1 MYYKQSFE
9 DMPEDMLLHGKLT
22 NDGGPN
28 LFQRDS
34 PPSRRKK
41 LRRKYVDRE
50 VEVDG
55 SLFEN
60 AKSAVE
66 PKEAKKDE
74 GTEKSEHPP
83 GENSLTANPINSAN
97 NQTAEESSTETQ
109 QTLDKPNQTQKM
121 PFRKLFDRLYDT
133 WLSVKWAKRRKML
146 ISTLMPYLDNDYK
159 RTVAFVDEN
168 LERRRHNTGSRFR
181 RAKNKC
187 NLNRFNFFVTFTF
200 DSAKMDGATF
210 YKKLRAYLKN
220 KVNRSGWKYY
230 GVWEGGDG
238 QKRLHFHALM
248 YIPDGTMPGNPVKD
262 KRYNTSKH
270 KLKETVGN
278 TEFNEKFGRSD
289 VQEIIEPMK
298 EQAYQYVLKYL
309 NKGGKTM
316 VSKNCPE
323 HISGWVAKRDL
334 LGEMTEIE
342 NKFVAMP
349 DCQIAVDGTGEIIT
363 VDERKPQEALRK
375 IQDSG

>member
-22 NDGGPN
+22 NDGGHN

-41 LRRKYVDRE
+41 LRKKYVDRE

-66 PKEAKKDE
+66 TKEAKKNE
-74 GTEKSEHPP
+74 ETEKSDHSPD
-83 GENSLTANPINSAN
+83 ENPLTASPINSVN
-97 NQTAEESSTETQ
+97 SQTARKSFTETQ